1 VGLKMGMLDR
11 RKLLLAATAAALGNV
26 GSEAQPERQA
36 AMTHIV
42 LLGDSVF
49 DNAAYVGSG
58 PDVVRQLRENLP
70 PGWRATLLAVDGAT
84 IANVTAQLQKL
95 PVAASHLVVSVGG
108 NDALRDSDVLNE
120 PARTVGEAMHKVAAV
135 RDEFRRHYRGM
146 LDEVL
151 GRGLPASV
159 CTIYDPRFSD
169 ALQRRVG
176 STALAVLNDAITR
189 EAFTRDLGLIDLR
202 VLCDSDDDF
211 ANPIEPSVQGGA
223 KIARAIANWAG
234 NDLARRS
241 MVIAR

>member
-1 VGLKMGMLDR
+1 MRLIDR
-11 RKLLLAATAAALGNV
+11 RKLLIAATAAALGNV
-26 GSEAQPERQA
+26 GSEAKPEGQV

-49 DNAAYVGSG
+49 DNAAYVGKG

-70 PGWRATLLAVDGAT
+70 AGWRATLLAVDGAT
-84 IANVTAQLQKL
+84 IINVATQLRQL
-95 PVAASHLVVSVGG
+95 PPDASHLVVSAGG

-120 PARTVGEAMHKVAAV
+120 PARSVTEALHKVAAV
-135 RDEFRRHYRGM
+135 RDEFRQLYRGM

-151 GRGLPASV
+151 GRKLPAAV
-159 CTIYDPRFSD
+159 CTIYDPRFAD
-169 ALQRRVG
+169 PLQRRIG

-189 EAFTRDLGLIDLR
+189 EAFVRDLALIDLR

-223 KIARAIANWAG
+223 KIAHGIANWAR
-234 NDLARRS
+234 NDVGRRS
-241 MVIAR
+241 LVIAR